1 MLAESLDILHFFAP
15 AIVLMFLIASIGSRK
30 PGGFF
35 RALVWG
41 SAFSNDCA
49 ADKMFEKHH
58 IAASK
63 KCPNCEEQ
71 LPLSGVICEACDYNF
86 LSGMVG
92 YGNKLLPSPKPLPLR
107 MSKHSF
113 AQRR

>member
-1 MLAESLDILHFFAP
+1 MIAENLDVLQFSAP
-15 AIVLMFLIASIGSRK
+15 AIILMFFIARIGNRK

-35 RALVWG
+35 RALVAG
-41 SAFSNDCA
+41 SAVSDDCA
-49 ADKMFEKHH
+49 ADRMFEKHH
-58 IAASK
+58 IPASK
-63 KCPNCEEQ
+63 KCPNCAEQ

-92 YGNKLLPSPKPLPLR
+92 YGNKLLPSPQSLPLR
-107 MSKHSF
+107 MSKRSF